1 MEAIKQIRELR
12 GISQDYLAR
21 ALCVD
26 RSTVAKW
33 ETMEGFPRGDRIPE
47 IAKLLRCSIDALY
60 GLRPPEGG
68 NGAVS

>member
-12 GISQDYLAR
+12 GIYKDYLAR
-21 ALCVD
+21 SLCVD

-33 ETMEGFPRGDRIPE
+33 ETKGRFPRGDKIPE

-68 NGAVS
+68 TGAAS